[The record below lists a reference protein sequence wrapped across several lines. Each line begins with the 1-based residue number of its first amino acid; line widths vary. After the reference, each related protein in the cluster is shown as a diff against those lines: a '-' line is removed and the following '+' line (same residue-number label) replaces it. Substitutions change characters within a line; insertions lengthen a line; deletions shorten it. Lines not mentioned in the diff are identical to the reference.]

1 MNLTEQMRMLTE
13 AERGRFYGAD
23 GGKTE
28 KQKAEEKAFIAD
40 CEKRNPFRAE
50 YLNCTKAMRLYTL
63 APEVAVRL
71 KAEAE
76 ISRDDRIA
84 ALEKAVVAMGGT
96 VDHINEKLED

>member
-1 MNLTEQMRMLTE
+1 MNLTEEMRKLAE
-13 AERGRFYGAD
+13 ADRVKPV
-23 GGKTE
+23 KTAG
-28 KQKAEEKAFIAD
+28 QIAEEKAFLAD

-50 YLNCTKAMRLYTL
+50 FLNCTRAMRLYVL
-63 APEVAVRL
+63 APDVAERL

-96 VDHINEKLED
+96 VDHINEKLDD

>member
-1 MNLTEQMRMLTE
+1 MNLTEEMRKLTE
-13 AERGRFYGAD
+13 AERSYFY
-23 GGKTE
+23 GGKTADA
-28 KQKAEEKAFIAD
+28 KAEEEEEAFIAE
-40 CEKRNPFRAE
+40 CEKRNPFCAE

-63 APEVAVRL
+63 APEVAERL

-84 ALEKAVVAMGGT
+84 ALEKAVRAMGGT

>member
-1 MNLTEQMRMLTE
+1 MNLTEEMRKLAE
-13 AERGRFYGAD
+13 AERGQFY

-28 KQKAEEKAFIAD
+28 KEKAEEKAFIAE

-84 ALEKAVVAMGGT
+84 ALEKAVRAMGGT
-96 VDHINEKLED
+96 VDNINEKLED

>member
-1 MNLTEQMRMLTE
+1 MNLTEQMRTLTE
-13 AERGRFYGAD
+13 AARGHYY
-23 GGKTE
+23 GGKTAE
-28 KQKAEEKAFIAD
+28 QKAEEKAFLAD

-50 YLNCTKAMRLYTL
+50 FLNCTRAMRLYVL
-63 APEVAVRL
+63 APDVAERL

-96 VDHINEKLED
+96 VDNINEKLED

>member
-1 MNLTEQMRMLTE
+1 MNLTEEMRKLTE
-13 AERGRFYGAD
+13 AERGHFYGAD

-28 KQKAEEKAFIAD
+28 NQKAEEKAFIAD

-50 YLNCTKAMRLYTL
+50 FLNCTRAMRLYAL
-63 APEVAVRL
+63 APDVAERL

-84 ALEKAVVAMGGT
+84 ALEKAVVTMGGT

>member
-1 MNLTEQMRMLTE
+1 MNLTEQMRKLAE
-13 AERGRFYGAD
+13 AERSKFY
-23 GGKTE
+23 GGKTKE
-28 KQKAEEKAFIAD
+28 QIAEENAFIAE

-96 VDHINEKLED
+96 VDHINEKLDD